1 MVKEIRIYCEGGSA
15 KRDQSDL
22 LKRGLNIFFQELVGL
37 ARAKNIRWRLT
48 LCKSRNLAFEGFE
61 TAMKSFPEAFNVL
74 LVDSEAP
81 VTSPAWQHL
90 KQTDKWR
97 LTQEQ
102 DSQCHLMAQA
112 MEAWL
117 IADLETLKKHYGQS
131 FNANPIPTA
140 QNVEQIAKDRL
151 APMLNEATRQT
162 QKGKY
167 DKIKHAGEILQKL
180 DVAKVRQAAPHC
192 DRLFK
197 TLAEKMDTDN

>member
-1 MVKEIRIYCEGGSA
+1 M
-15 KRDQSDL
+15 
-22 LKRGLNIFFQELVGL
+22 NIFFQELVGL
-37 ARAKNIRWRLT
+37 ARTKNIRWRLT

-61 TAMKSFPEAFNVL
+61 TAMKSFPGAFNVL

-90 KQTDKWR
+90 KQTEKWS
-97 LTQEQ
+97 LAQEQ

-117 IADLETLKKHYGQS
+117 IADLETLKKYDGQG
-131 FNANPIPTA
+131 FNANPIPTT

-151 APMLNEATRQT
+151 AAMLNVT
-162 QKGKY
+162 
-167 DKIKHAGEILQKL
+167 
-180 DVAKVRQAAPHC
+180 VRQAAPHC